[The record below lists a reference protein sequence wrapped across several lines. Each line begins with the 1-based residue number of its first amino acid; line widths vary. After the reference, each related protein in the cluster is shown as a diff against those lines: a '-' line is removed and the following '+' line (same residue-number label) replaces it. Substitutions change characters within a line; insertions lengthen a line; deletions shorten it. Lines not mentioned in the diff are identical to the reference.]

1 MKKQQILLLSSLF
14 MTKQRRTTI
23 LVLMD
28 FLLLGLTGLA
38 VGFLSSFF
46 GIGGGSLIVPILY
59 SLYPTLTDEQV
70 IATSLTTIF
79 LLSSNNTFQYFKRK
93 ELPPRRIIV
102 NFLISATI
110 GAVSGAKLTYLIE
123 TNTSKKIVASVLL
136 LIVAK
141 LFLTQKIKGNPPLE
155 KTKDYKIFIT
165 GFVGAFVSSISGLGG
180 GVIFIPLL
188 ISFAKINMNSVSPY
202 SNLAMVVATL
212 MGAIPHLLVPIYHPL
227 GFPETLDPYFVGK
240 VNFAIVFILILG
252 GLISSRLGVR
262 YNGRVASHIKRY
274 ALASLLLILSIKLFS
289 V

>member
-1 MKKQQILLLSSLF
+1 
-14 MTKQRRTTI
+14 
-23 LVLMD
+23 MD
-28 FLLLGLTGLA
+28 FLLLGFTGLA

-79 LLSSNNTFQYFKRK
+79 LLSSNNTFQYFRRK
-93 ELPPRRIIV
+93 ELPNRRISI

-110 GAVSGAKLTYLIE
+110 GAVLGAKLTYLID
-123 TNTSKKIVASVLL
+123 TTTSKKIVASVLL

-141 LFLTQKIKGNPPLE
+141 LFMSGKTKHNPPLG
-155 KTKDYKIFIT
+155 KTKDYKIFII

-202 SNLAMVVATL
+202 SNLAMVIATL
-212 MGAIPHLLVPIYHPL
+212 MGALPHLLVPIYHPI
-227 GFPETLDPYFVGK
+227 GFPDILDPYFVGK
-240 VNFAIVFILILG
+240 VNFAIVAILIVG
-252 GLISSRLGVR
+252 GLVSSRQGVKF
-262 YNGRVASHIKRY
+262 NGRVAPHVKRY
-274 ALASLLLILSIKLFS
+274 SLAFLLLVLSIKLFS
-289 V
+289 I